1 MNKMGKNTLFQAI
14 LVMAGM
20 LTACGGSSQKDEKEQ
35 VKYEIQV
42 MKPESRVYNLY
53 IPAALHGVSEVE
65 VFPQV
70 SGIIREVNFKD
81 LVTKNKSG
89 VGMLQIEEERIA
101 YQRSSYLSF
110 YLYRTLVLEKVWGKA
125 QDMVA
130 AVIAFKLI
138 HCRICAGEQ
147 AVAVI
152 RISREHCIAERS

>member
-81 LVTKNKSG
+81 GIMVTKGQTLFVIDQTEHK
-89 VGMLQIEEERIA
+89 LQVQNA
-101 YQRSSYLSF
+101 QANLAAA
-110 YLYRTLVLEKVWGKA
+110 KA
-125 QDMVA
+125 QMETTS
-130 AVIAFKLI
+130 
-138 HCRICAGEQ
+138 CSMR
-147 AVAVI
+147 
-152 RISREHCIAERS
+152 RTRSWPRRES